1 MRRSAPYQSGKTN
14 RAPSSSG
21 SPIAATPLAG
31 APERSARAAR
41 MISAL
46 GEMTGGITHDF
57 RNILCIV
64 ASGLRV
70 AKRNIG
76 NPERLKAALEA
87 TQEGVERGLQM
98 TERILA
104 FSRQQECALQ
114 KEDVNALLSKLR
126 AFLKYGAGS
135 GIRVTLRL
143 GSDLPICPVDPPLF
157 NAAIINLV
165 VNARD
170 AMPEGGDICISTAH
184 IPGDGFGFVRVRVQD
199 SGLGIPQEVMSR
211 ILDPFFTTKGEK
223 GTGLG
228 VPQVQAMMNRAGG
241 CLRIDTKIGEGST
254 FDLFFPV
261 PRLPVAAIDTRQLD
275 RWANEG
281 GAIFAERGG
290 PQANAPAGGGR
301 R

>member
-1 MRRSAPYQSGKTN
+1 MRRSAPSQLGKKKPL
-14 RAPSSSG
+14 ASSTG

-31 APERSARAAR
+31 APERGARAAR

-46 GEMTGGITHDF
+46 GEMTEGITHDF

-70 AKRNIG
+70 AERNIG
-76 NPERLKAALEA
+76 NPESLKAALEA
-87 TQEGVERGLQM
+87 IQGGVERGLTM

-104 FSRQQECALQ
+104 FSQQRECAPQ
-114 KEDVNALLSKLR
+114 KEDVNVLLGKLCV
-126 AFLKYGAGS
+126 FLKYGAGS
-135 GIRVTLRL
+135 GIRVTVGL
-143 GSDLPICPVDPPLF
+143 GSDLPNCPVDPMLF
-157 NAAIINLV
+157 NAAMINLV

-170 AMPEGGDICISTAH
+170 AMPDGGDICISTAH

-199 SGLGIPQEVMSR
+199 SGVGIPPEVMTH
-211 ILDPFFTTKGEK
+211 IFDPFFTTKGEK

-228 VPQVQAMMNRAGG
+228 VPQVQAMMNRVGG
-241 CLRIDTKIGEGST
+241 CLRIDTKVGEGST

-261 PRLPVAAIDTRQLD
+261 PRLSVAAIDRRQLD

-281 GAIFAERGG
+281 GAIFAERRSS
-290 PQANAPAGGGR
+290 AGER
-301 R
+301 ASR

>member
-1 MRRSAPYQSGKTN
+1 MQPSAPSQSGTKV
-14 RAPSSSG
+14 RPAGSIG

-41 MISAL
+41 MIGAL

-70 AKRNIG
+70 AERNIG
-76 NPERLKAALEA
+76 NPESLKAALEA
-87 TQEGVERGLQM
+87 IQEGVERGLTM

-104 FSRQQECALQ
+104 FSQQRECAPE
-114 KEDVNALLSKLR
+114 KEDVNALLGKLR
-126 AFLKYGAGS
+126 VFLKYGAGS
-135 GIRVTLRL
+135 GICVTVSL
-143 GSDLPICPVDPPLF
+143 GSDLPICPVDPMLF
-157 NAAIINLV
+157 NAAMINLV

-170 AMPEGGDICISTAH
+170 AMPDGGDICISTTH

-199 SGLGIPQEVMSR
+199 SGVGIPPEVMTR
-211 ILDPFFTTKGEK
+211 IFDPFFTTKGEK

-228 VPQVQAMMNRAGG
+228 VPQVQAMMNRVGG
-241 CLRIDTKIGEGST
+241 CLRIDTEVGEGST

-261 PRLPVAAIDTRQLD
+261 PRLSTAAIDGRMLD

-281 GAIFAERGG
+281 GAIYAD
-290 PQANAPAGGGR
+290 GR
-301 R
+301 SPVG

>member
-1 MRRSAPYQSGKTN
+1 MRRA
-14 RAPSSSG
+14 APSHLDRANAVATSAR

-41 MISAL
+41 MVSAL
-46 GEMTGGITHDF
+46 GEMTGGIIHDF

-70 AKRNIG
+70 AERNIG
-76 NPERLKAALEA
+76 NPESLNAALEA
-87 TQEGVERGLQM
+87 IQEGVERGLTM

-104 FSRQQECALQ
+104 FSQQRECAPQ
-114 KEDVNALLSKLR
+114 KEDVNVLLGKLR
-126 AFLKYGAGS
+126 VFLKYGAGS
-135 GIRVTLRL
+135 GIRVTMKL
-143 GSDLPICPVDPPLF
+143 GSDLPNCPVDPLLF
-157 NAAIINLV
+157 NAAMINLV

-170 AMPEGGDICISTAH
+170 AMPDGGDICISTAH

-199 SGLGIPQEVMSR
+199 SGVGIPPEVMTR
-211 ILDPFFTTKGEK
+211 IFDPFFTTKGEK

-228 VPQVQAMMNRAGG
+228 VPQVQAMMNRVGG
-241 CLRIDTKIGEGST
+241 CLRIDTKVGEGST

-261 PRLPVAAIDTRQLD
+261 PRLSTAAIDGRMLD

-281 GAIFAERGG
+281 GAIYAERRIPVG
-290 PQANAPAGGGR
+290 
-301 R
+301 

>member
-1 MRRSAPYQSGKTN
+1 MQRSAPSRSGRTD
-14 RAPSSSG
+14 RPAGLTG

-41 MISAL
+41 MIGAL

-70 AKRNIG
+70 AERNIG
-76 NPERLKAALEA
+76 NPESLKAALEA
-87 TQEGVERGLQM
+87 IQEGVERGFAM

-104 FSRQQECALQ
+104 FSKQRESAPQ
-114 KEDVNALLSKLR
+114 KEDVNVLLGKLR
-126 AFLKYGAGS
+126 VFLKYGAGS
-135 GIRVTLRL
+135 GIRVNLRL
-143 GSDLPICPVDPPLF
+143 GSDLPNCPVDPPLF
-157 NAAIINLV
+157 NAAMINLV

-170 AMPEGGDICISTAH
+170 AMPDGGDICISTAH

-199 SGLGIPQEVMSR
+199 SGVGIPPEVMRR
-211 ILDPFFTTKGEK
+211 IFDPFFTTKGQR

-228 VPQVQAMMNRAGG
+228 VPQVQAMMHRAGG
-241 CLRIDTKIGEGST
+241 CLRIDTKVGEGST
-254 FDLFFPV
+254 FDLLFPV
-261 PRLPVAAIDTRQLD
+261 PRLTTAAIDRRQLD

-281 GAIFAERGG
+281 GAIYATSRSPVSEL
-290 PQANAPAGGGR
+290 AGR
-301 R
+301 

>member
-1 MRRSAPYQSGKTN
+1 MRRA
-14 RAPSSSG
+14 APSHFDRAIAVASSAG

-46 GEMTGGITHDF
+46 GEMTGGMTHDF

-70 AKRNIG
+70 AERNIG
-76 NPERLKAALEA
+76 NPESLKAALEA
-87 TQEGVERGLQM
+87 IQEGVERGLTM

-104 FSRQQECALQ
+104 FSQQRECAPQ
-114 KEDVNALLSKLR
+114 KEDVNVLLGKLR
-126 AFLKYGAGS
+126 VFLKYGAGS

-143 GSDLPICPVDPPLF
+143 GSDLPNCPVDPPLF
-157 NAAIINLV
+157 NAAMINLV

-170 AMPEGGDICISTAH
+170 AMPDGGDICISTAH

-199 SGLGIPQEVMSR
+199 SGVGIPPEVMRR
-211 ILDPFFTTKGEK
+211 ILDPFFTTKGER

-228 VPQVQAMMNRAGG
+228 VPQVQAMMNRVGG

-254 FDLFFPV
+254 FDLFFPL
-261 PRLPVAAIDTRQLD
+261 PRLSTAAIDGRMLD

-281 GAIFAERGG
+281 GAIYAD
-290 PQANAPAGGGR
+290 R
-301 R
+301 RSPVG

>member
-1 MRRSAPYQSGKTN
+1 
-14 RAPSSSG
+14 
-21 SPIAATPLAG
+21 
-31 APERSARAAR
+31 

-70 AKRNIG
+70 AERNRG
-76 NPERLKAALEA
+76 DPERLRAALTA
-87 TQEGVERGLQM
+87 IQEGVERGLKM

-104 FSRQQECALQ
+104 FSKQEEIDPRR
-114 KEDVNALLSKLR
+114 EDVNALLRKLEV
-126 AFLKYGAGS
+126 FLKYGAGA
-135 GIRVTLRL
+135 GIHVTLCL
-143 GSDLPICPVDPPLF
+143 QSDLANCPVDPALF

-170 AMPEGGDICISTAH
+170 AMPEGGEICISTAH
-184 IPGDGFGFVRVRVQD
+184 VPGDGFGFVRVRVQD
-199 SGLGIPQEVMSR
+199 SGVGIPPEVMAR
-211 ILDPFFTTKGEK
+211 IFDPFFTTKGEK

-228 VPQVQAMMNRAGG
+228 VPQVQAMMNRVGG
-241 CLRIDTKIGEGST
+241 CLRIDTKVGEGST

-261 PRLPVAAIDTRQLD
+261 PRLSTAAIDGRMLD

-281 GAIFAERGG
+281 GAIYA
-290 PQANAPAGGGR
+290 GR
-301 R
+301 RIPVG

>member
-1 MRRSAPYQSGKTN
+1 MRRA
-14 RAPSSSG
+14 APSHLDRAIAVATSAG

-41 MISAL
+41 MVSAL
-46 GEMTGGITHDF
+46 GEMTGGIIHDF

-70 AKRNIG
+70 AERNIG
-76 NPERLKAALEA
+76 NPESLKAALEA
-87 TQEGVERGLQM
+87 IQEGVERGLTM

-104 FSRQQECALQ
+104 FSQQRECESQ
-114 KEDVNALLSKLR
+114 KEDVNVLLGKLR
-126 AFLKYGAGS
+126 VFLKYGAGS
-135 GIRVTLRL
+135 GIRVTMRL
-143 GSDLPICPVDPPLF
+143 GSDLPNCPVDPLLF
-157 NAAIINLV
+157 NAAMINLV

-170 AMPEGGDICISTAH
+170 AMPDGGDICISTAH

-199 SGLGIPQEVMSR
+199 SGVGIPPEVMAR
-211 ILDPFFTTKGEK
+211 IFDPFFTTKGEK

-228 VPQVQAMMNRAGG
+228 VPQVQAMMNRVGG
-241 CLRIDTKIGEGST
+241 CLRIDTKVGEGST

-261 PRLPVAAIDTRQLD
+261 PRLSTAAIDGRMLD

-281 GAIFAERGG
+281 GAIYAD
-290 PQANAPAGGGR
+290 R
-301 R
+301 RIPVG

>member
-1 MRRSAPYQSGKTN
+1 MRPSASSQSGKTN
-14 RAPSSSG
+14 RPASSTG

-31 APERSARAAR
+31 APDRSARAAR
-41 MISAL
+41 MITAL

-70 AKRNIG
+70 IERNIG
-76 NPERLKAALEA
+76 NPERLKAALGA

-104 FSRQQECALQ
+104 FSKQQECGP
-114 KEDVNALLSKLR
+114 KNEDVNTLLGNLGV
-126 AFLKYGAGS
+126 FLKYGAGS
-135 GIRVTLRL
+135 RIRVTLRL
-143 GSDLPICPVDPPLF
+143 GSDLPNCPVDPPLF

-184 IPGDGFGFVRVRVQD
+184 IPGDGFGYVRVRVQD
-199 SGLGIPQEVMSR
+199 SGVGIPPEVMSR
-211 ILDPFFTTKGEK
+211 ILEPFFTTKGEK

-241 CLRIDTKIGEGST
+241 CLRIDTKVGQGST
-254 FDLFFPV
+254 FDLFFPI
-261 PRLPVAAIDTRQLD
+261 PRLSVAAIDRRQLD
-275 RWANEG
+275 RWTNEG
-281 GAIFAERGG
+281 GAIYATRHSSESELAE
-290 PQANAPAGGGR
+290 Q
-301 R
+301 

>member
-1 MRRSAPYQSGKTN
+1 MRPSASSQSGKTN
-14 RAPSSSG
+14 RPASSTG

-31 APERSARAAR
+31 APDRSARAAR
-41 MISAL
+41 MITAL

-70 AKRNIG
+70 IERNIG
-76 NPERLKAALEA
+76 NPERLKAALGA

-104 FSRQQECALQ
+104 FSKQQECGP
-114 KEDVNALLSKLR
+114 KNEDVNTLLGNLGV
-126 AFLKYGAGS
+126 FLKYGAGS
-135 GIRVTLRL
+135 RIRVTLRL
-143 GSDLPICPVDPPLF
+143 GSDLPNCPVDPPLF

-170 AMPEGGDICISTAH
+170 DMPEGGDICISTAH
-184 IPGDGFGFVRVRVQD
+184 IPGDGFGYVRVRVQD
-199 SGLGIPQEVMSR
+199 SGVGIPPEVMSR
-211 ILDPFFTTKGEK
+211 ILEPFFTTKGEK

-241 CLRIDTKIGEGST
+241 CLRIDTKVGQGST
-254 FDLFFPV
+254 FDLFFPI
-261 PRLPVAAIDTRQLD
+261 PRLSVAAIDRRQLD
-275 RWANEG
+275 RWTNEG
-281 GAIFAERGG
+281 GAIYATRHSSESELAE
-290 PQANAPAGGGR
+290 Q
-301 R
+301 